1 MSMARVTD
9 TRDKLLEA
17 ALQLVWEEGVGSAS
31 VDDICAKARVRKG
44 SFYHFF
50 KSKSDLVIAAL
61 ESHFDAARVEFDRIF
76 SPSLPPVERLRG
88 FFDYM
93 LRRQTEK
100 KAQAGRVL
108 GCPYGSAGN
117 SCCSEE
123 QLIREK
129 VGMIFTTY
137 MKYFET
143 ALRDG
148 KADGSIP
155 VQDIPATVETVFE
168 LIEGAMSS
176 ARLKNSLKPIENM
189 GRGAFMLLRLDWEPK
204 TAGTKG

>member
-1 MSMARVTD
+1 MARVTD
-9 TRDKLLEA
+9 TRDKLLDA

-31 VDDICAKARVRKG
+31 VDDICAKAQVRKG

-50 KSKSDLVIAAL
+50 KSKTDLIIAAL
-61 ESHFDAARVEFDRIF
+61 ESHFEHARMELDRIF

-93 LRRQTEK
+93 LRRQADK
-100 KAQAGRVL
+100 KAQTGRVL
-108 GCPYGSAGN
+108 GCPYCSAGL
-117 SCCSEE
+117 SASSDE
-123 QLIREK
+123 QLIRDR
-129 VGMIFTTY
+129 VGQIFTTY
-137 MKYFET
+137 KKYLET

-155 VQDIPATVETVFE
+155 VKDVPETVETVFE

-176 ARLKNSLKPIENM
+176 ARIQNSLKPIENV
-189 GRGAFMLLRLDWEPK
+189 GRGAYTVLRLDWESK

>member
-1 MSMARVTD
+1 MGRVSD
-9 TRDKLLEA
+9 AKERLMEA
-17 ALQLVWEEGVGSAS
+17 VKGLIWEGSYGS
-31 VDDICAKARVRKG
+31 TTIDDICEKAQVRKG

-61 ESHFDAARVEFDRIF
+61 ESHFEAARVEFDRIF

-155 VQDIPATVETVFE
+155 VKDIPATVETVFE

-189 GRGAFMLLRLDWEPK
+189 GRGAFMLLQLDWEPK